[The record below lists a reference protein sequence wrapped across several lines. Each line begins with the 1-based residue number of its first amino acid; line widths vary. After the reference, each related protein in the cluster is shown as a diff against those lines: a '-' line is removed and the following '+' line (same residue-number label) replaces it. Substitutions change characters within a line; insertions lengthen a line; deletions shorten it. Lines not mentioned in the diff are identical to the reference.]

1 MSEIL
6 NYSLWTEIF
15 SQLILKEPLAK
26 ESALFPVERIL
37 TDIEI
42 KLQFNKIIF
51 IFLISERTEIHLQ
64 TR

>member
-1 MSEIL
+1 MAEIL

-15 SQLILKEPLAK
+15 SQLKEPLAK
-26 ESALFPVERIL
+26 ESARFPVERIL

-51 IFLISERTEIHLQ
+51 IVLVSERTEIHLQ